1 VYPAAGFVS
10 MFKEMNKPTVELN
23 LEPSRNQDQ
32 FDFAIHKP
40 ATVAVE
46 EFKNLILKNIK

>member
-1 VYPAAGFVS
+1 
-10 MFKEMNKPTVELN
+10 MFKDMKKTTVELN

-46 EFKNLILKNIK
+46 EFKNLIIKKIK

>member
-1 VYPAAGFVS
+1 

-46 EFKNLILKNIK
+46 EFKNLVLKNIK

>member
-1 VYPAAGFVS
+1 
-10 MFKEMNKPTVELN
+10 MFKEMNKPSVELN

-32 FDFAIHKP
+32 FDFTIHKP

-46 EFKNLILKNIK
+46 EFKDLILKNIQY